1 MMEIYCLSCKK
12 ILEVKTLKEKLLR
25 IINHI

>member
-1 MMEIYCLSCKK
+1 MEIYCLSCKK

-25 IINHI
+25 IVNHIE